1 MRMERWL
8 TQKEQQERSTALT
21 NQSYVK
27 ADLVSPNIIIE
38 DFLSKAL
45 RKITMKYE
53 WNYPKLRLLKKSHTK
68 SRAITQRRKPK
79 KR

>member
-8 TQKEQQERSTALT
+8 TQKEQQEKSTTLT

-27 ADLVSPNIIIE
+27 ADLVSPNIIIK
-38 DFLSKAL
+38 DFLSNAL
-45 RKITMKYE
+45 RKIHMKYK
-53 WNYPKLRLLKKSHTK
+53 WNYPKLRLSTK
-68 SRAITQRRKPK
+68 SQVKSGAITQKRKPK